1 MKPNPLRLMM
11 TGYALALLVGAM
23 TGLAGWPLLL
33 AFWLGGPLIV
43 LGLAALPVLGMPT
56 VRVTADHEAGPDGA
70 TRDTERPASDPNIA
84 DWDADRA
91 AEALNAALQAGEA
104 APAAAAGRPS
114 SEAPDPVSSGARS
127 AAG

>member
-11 TGYALALLVGAM
+11 TGYALALFVGAM

-43 LGLAALPVLGMPT
+43 LGLAALPVLGMPLSG
-56 VRVTADHEAGPDGA
+56 VTADHGAGPDGA
-70 TRDTERPASDPNIA
+70 TRDTARPAPDPDVA

-91 AEALNAALQAGEA
+91 AEVLNAALQAGEA
-104 APAAAAGRPS
+104 APAAAADPSS
-114 SEAPDPVSSGARS
+114 SEAPDPVSSSARS